1 MKSIKKLLLL
11 SLFIVGLI
19 GCSGVKVLDSWKG
32 ENAATLKSKNTL
44 VIARTN
50 NQQAR
55 IAFEEAIANKLRAAG
70 VPATES
76 YKKIPTLNVEKKL
89 TEADVAEAKRKIEAA
104 GYHGVVIS
112 VMKDKKLTV
121 QRNSDGGYYAGAT
134 YGVTEPFYSA
144 SFYGYYAYP
153 GSYYMQYGGNYVPE
167 TVTTQES
174 VTYVLETLFY
184 NLDEPEEKQL
194 LAVVTSSLE
203 DPEGAS
209 ATAKIYANKIASAL
223 K

>member
-1 MKSIKKLLLL
+1 MNYFQKPIVF
-11 SLFIVGLI
+11 LFLFLVMTA
-19 GCSGVKVLDSWKG
+19 CSGIKVLDSWKAD
-32 ENAATLKSKNTL
+32 NASTLKSKSTL

-76 YKKIPTLNVEKKL
+76 YKKIPNLDIEKKL
-89 TEADVAEAKRKIEAA
+89 TEADVAQAKRKIEEA
-104 GYHGVVIS
+104 GFHGVVIS

-121 QRNSDGGYYAGAT
+121 QRNSDGGYYAGAS
-134 YGVTEPFYSA
+134 YGVTEPFYS
-144 SFYGYYAYP
+144 SGFYGYYAYP

-184 NLDEPEEKQL
+184 NLDQPEDKQL
-194 LAVVTSSLE
+194 LAVVTSSIE

-209 ATAKIYANKIASAL
+209 ATAKTYANKIASAL

>member
-1 MKSIKKLLLL
+1 MRKTYQFLSILFVLMLL
-11 SLFIVGLI
+11 SS
-19 GCSGVKVLDSWKG
+19 CSGIKVLDSWKG
-32 ENAATLKSKNTL
+32 DNAATLKSKNTL
-44 VIARTN
+44 VIARTSN
-50 NQQAR
+50 ATAR
-55 IAFEEAIANKLRAAG
+55 RAFEEAIADKLRKAG

-76 YKKIPTLNVEKKL
+76 YKKIPNLDPNKKL
-89 TEADVAEAKRKIEAA
+89 TEAEVAEAKRKIEEA
-104 GYHGVVIS
+104 GFNGVVIS
-112 VMKDKKLTV
+112 VIKDKKLTV

-153 GSYYMQYGGNYVPE
+153 GSYYMTYGGNYVPE

-184 NLDEPEEKQL
+184 NLDEPEDRQL
-194 LAVVTSSLE
+194 LAAVTSSLE
-203 DPEGAS
+203 DPESAS
-209 ATAKIYANKIASAL
+209 RTAKTYANKVAAAL